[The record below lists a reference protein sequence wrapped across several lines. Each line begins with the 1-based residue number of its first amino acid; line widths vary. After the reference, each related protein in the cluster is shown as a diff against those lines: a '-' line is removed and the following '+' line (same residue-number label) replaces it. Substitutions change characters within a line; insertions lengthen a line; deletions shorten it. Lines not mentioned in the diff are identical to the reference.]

1 MIATSRLEKNLSY
14 NQSWASMV
22 VILPNQLKTI
32 VLLAF
37 VNQSIMI
44 ETNVK
49 TKKSINVE
57 RKLLFVVKIRYKL
70 NFEYFQQ
77 ILRLTSMLM
86 GWVK

>member
-1 MIATSRLEKNLSY
+1 
-14 NQSWASMV
+14 MV